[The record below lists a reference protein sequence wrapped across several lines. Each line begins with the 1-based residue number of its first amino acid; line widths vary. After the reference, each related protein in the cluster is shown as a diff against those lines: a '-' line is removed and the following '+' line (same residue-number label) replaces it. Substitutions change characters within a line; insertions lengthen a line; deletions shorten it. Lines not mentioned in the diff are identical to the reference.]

1 VAHGAVLTLEAKAA
15 RVKLALFDVDGV
27 LTDGTVLMHADGSE
41 SKRFDI
47 KDGAAL
53 VWAQR
58 VGLRVGLVSA
68 RPSPVTDRRAAE
80 LRIRLLVQSRGP
92 KIRAY
97 QQILRKERLEDVEVA
112 YMGDDLLDLP
122 VLLRAGLSAAPADA
136 VHDVRTR
143 VDYVTAAAGGH
154 GAVRELVEL
163 LLRAQGRWEP
173 FVTEW
178 TSGTGQ

>member
-27 LTDGTVLMHADGSE
+27 LTDGKVLMHADGTE

-58 VGLRVGLVSA
+58 AGLRVGLVSA
-68 RPSPVTDRRAAE
+68 RPSPVTNRRATE
-80 LRIRLLVQSRGP
+80 LRIRLLVQSDGP

-97 QQILRKERLEDVEVA
+97 QQILRKERLADAEVA

-136 VHDVRTR
+136 VDEVRSR
-143 VDYVTAAAGGH
+143 VDYVTRAAGGH

-163 LLRAQGRWEP
+163 LLRAQDRWES
-173 FVTEW
+173 FVAEW
-178 TSGTGQ
+178 TSGTGR